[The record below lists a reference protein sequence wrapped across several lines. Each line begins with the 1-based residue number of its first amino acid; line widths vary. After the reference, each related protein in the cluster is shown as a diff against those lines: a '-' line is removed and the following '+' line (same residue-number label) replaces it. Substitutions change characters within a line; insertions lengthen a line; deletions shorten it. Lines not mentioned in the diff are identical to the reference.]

1 MNTYTYEKPIEWYI
15 AKLDYLY
22 NSISTLP
29 DIRLGQRYNA
39 DVLRIHSSPRKFQ
52 IITRASK
59 KWNETYN
66 LCLKRTSLTTQF
78 TSLSQELHA
87 IYHTSYE
94 KERHNYRIIKNTTN
108 RFDMTFYNQLTNN
121 ACTFPKTHSY
131 EFDGHNFRSRFEMAT
146 AQEIKNLHLDYKYDS
161 GIQISTRTIYP
172 DFALPFPEFNRFVI
186 LEDLGRLDDPIYI
199 NDNLEKLRD
208 YFNNGILL
216 DTDLYT
222 LTGSE
227 KSMPNNLQ
235 IRSKLISIINNLCA
249 QYVIPIL

>member
-1 MNTYTYEKPIEWYI
+1 MNTCTYEKPIEWYI

-22 NSISTLP
+22 NLVSTLP
-29 DIRLGQRYNA
+29 DIRLGQRYDA
-39 DVLRIHSSPRKFQ
+39 DVLRIHSSPREFK

-59 KWNETYN
+59 SWDTSYSMYKE
-66 LCLKRTSLTTQF
+66 RTLLTNQLS
-78 TSLSQELHA
+78 SLSQELHT

-94 KERHNYRIIKNTTN
+94 KERHNYRIIKNTN
-108 RFDMTFYNQLTNN
+108 SRFDMTFYNQLTND

-172 DFALPFPEFNRFVI
+172 DFALPFPEFNRCVL
-186 LEDLGRLDDPIYI
+186 LEDLGRLDDIKYI
-199 NDNLEKLRD
+199 NDNLEKFRD
-208 YFNNGILL
+208 YFSNGILL

-222 LTGSE
+222 LTASE